1 MPEKVLVVKRDQ
13 WGAKYSAGRKAMPKP
28 VAEVNIHHTVTPA
41 TDDPCADMRTVE
53 RVLQSRDLAP
63 GYSFCIH
70 PSGIILEGAGGNVG
84 AHTAGRNSRSYGFS
98 FIGNYD
104 NMQPTWA
111 QLAAAGYLIRVLQ
124 FTGFIVPDLATVTI
138 QGHRATK
145 ATACPGANL
154 APRMDAIRWFAG
166 VTTPN

>member
-1 MPEKVLVVKRDQ
+1 MAEQVLVVKRDQ
-13 WGAKYSAGRKAMPKP
+13 WGARHSAGRFPMPKP
-28 VAEVNIHHTVTPA
+28 VSEVNIHHTVTPV
-41 TDDPCADMRTVE
+41 TDDPCKDMRLVE
-53 RVLQSRDLAP
+53 QVLHSRGLAP
-63 GYSFCIH
+63 GYSFCVH

-84 AHTAGRNSRSYGFS
+84 AHTHGRNSVSYGIA

-104 NMQPTWA
+104 QMQPTWA
-111 QLAAAGYLIRVLQ
+111 QLAATGYLIRVLQ
-124 FTGFIVPDLATVTI
+124 FTGFIVPELHKVTI

-166 VTTPN
+166 VQG